1 MKKKVIEIDVKTDK
15 AVKNTQKLDKSVKG
29 VGDESKKTGK
39 VMSGALGKVDSMTG
53 GLITSM
59 RGLTGAT
66 GGAAKGFNILKLAII
81 GSGIGALVIAVL
93 SLKQA
98 FTRSEEGQNKFAK
111 IMGVI
116 GAVTDQLL
124 DVLADLGEA
133 IIGVFENPK
142 EAFEKFKALLKEN
155 ITNRVESLMD
165 TFGYLGSAIKKV
177 FSGDFSG
184 AMDDAKKAGS
194 SYIDTMTGVKDTIN
208 KVTKVVKDF
217 ANETI
222 AEGKIAGDIADK
234 RAKAEKVA
242 RALITQRA
250 KADRDIADLRFKAEQ
265 RDKYTAEERVKFLE
279 EASKIGVDIAN
290 KEIEQARLLY
300 EAKKAENELGKSTKE
315 DKREEE
321 ELAARLIQL
330 DTKKLNLQ
338 KRLITSI
345 TTFRN
350 EVKAKADAE
359 IKAAEAEV
367 LAAEKKEEKR
377 VAEIEK
383 IEEANKLRTENEA
396 ASEAEKLELEK
407 QRELAKLEAL
417 NATEQQKAA
426 TIKYWD
432 DKIQA
437 DKKGNEEDEAN
448 RKKILRQ
455 QEIAALGATLGQ
467 IGNILGKESKAGKAF
482 ALGAALI
489 NTYQGISA
497 GVALGYP
504 QAIPAV
510 IAAAATGFKA
520 VKNIMQTKPKATAA
534 PSQPQVSTG
543 GATAIPRTP
552 SFNIVGGSTGN
563 QIAEIGK
570 TPQKAFVVSGEV
582 TTAQQLERNAV
593 SEASI

>member
-155 ITNRVESLMD
+155 ITNRVESLLD

-242 RALITQRA
+242 RELITERA
-250 KADRDIADLRFKAEQ
+250 KADRDIADLRFKSEQ

-279 EASKIGVDIAN
+279 EASKISEDITN
-290 KEIEQARLLY
+290 KEIEQARLLF

-338 KRLITSI
+338 KRLQTSI
-345 TTFRN
+345 TTFNN
-350 EVKAKADAE
+350 EVKAQQDAE
-359 IKAAEAEV
+359 IKAKEAEI

-383 IEEANKLRTENEA
+383 LEEANKLRAENEA

-448 RKKILRQ
+448 RKAILRQ

-510 IAAAATGFKA
+510 IAAAATGFGA

-570 TPQKAFVVSGEV
+570 TPVKAFVVSGEV

>member
-155 ITNRVESLMD
+155 ITNRVESLLD

-177 FSGDFSG
+177 FSGDFDG
-184 AMDDAKKAGS
+184 AMADAKKAGS

-208 KVTKVVKDF
+208 KTAKAVKDF

-222 AEGKIAGDIADK
+222 AEAKIAGDIADK

-242 RALITQRA
+242 RELITERA
-250 KADRDIADLRFKAEQ
+250 KADRDIADLRFKSEQ

-279 EASKIGVDIAN
+279 EASKISEDITN
-290 KEIEQARLLY
+290 KEIEQARLLF

-338 KRLITSI
+338 KRLQTSI
-345 TTFRN
+345 TTFNN
-350 EVKAKADAE
+350 EVKAQQDAE
-359 IKAAEAEV
+359 IKAKEAEI

-383 IEEANKLRTENEA
+383 LEEANKLRAENEA

-448 RKKILRQ
+448 RKAILRQ

-510 IAAAATGFKA
+510 IAAAATGFGA

-552 SFNIVGGSTGN
+552 SFNIIGGSTGN

-570 TPQKAFVVSGEV
+570 TPVKAFVVSGEV

>member
-116 GAVTDQLL
+116 GAVTGQIL

-142 EAFEKFKALLKEN
+142 EAFEKFKTLLKEN

-570 TPQKAFVVSGEV
+570 TPQKAYVVSGEV

>member
-116 GAVTDQLL
+116 GAVTGQIL

-155 ITNRVESLMD
+155 ITNRVESLLD

-217 ANETI
+217 ADETI

>member
-111 IMGVI
+111 MMGII

-142 EAFEKFKALLKEN
+142 EALKSFAKSLKEN
-155 ITNRVESLMD
+155 ITNRVESLLD

-177 FSGDFSG
+177 FSGDFDG
-184 AMDDAKKAGS
+184 AMADAKKAGS

-208 KVTKVVKDF
+208 KTAKAVKDF

-222 AEGKIAGDIADK
+222 AEAKIAGDIADK

-242 RALITQRA
+242 RELITERA
-250 KADRDIADLRFKAEQ
+250 KADRDIADLRFKSEQ

-279 EASKIGVDIAN
+279 EASKISEDITN
-290 KEIEQARLLY
+290 KEIEQARLLF

-338 KRLITSI
+338 KRLQTSI
-345 TTFRN
+345 TTFNN
-350 EVKAKADAE
+350 EVKAQQDAE
-359 IKAAEAEV
+359 IKAKEAEI

-383 IEEANKLRTENEA
+383 LEEANKLRAENEA

-448 RKKILRQ
+448 RKKTLRQ

-534 PSQPQVSTG
+534 PSQQQVSTG

-570 TPQKAFVVSGEV
+570 TPVKAFVVSGEV